1 MFLIIRMYNV
11 WKKVMFISVMD
22 DLIDSFVVDILL
34 VRFDIMLYY

>member
-11 WKKVMFISVMD
+11 WKKVMFINVMD